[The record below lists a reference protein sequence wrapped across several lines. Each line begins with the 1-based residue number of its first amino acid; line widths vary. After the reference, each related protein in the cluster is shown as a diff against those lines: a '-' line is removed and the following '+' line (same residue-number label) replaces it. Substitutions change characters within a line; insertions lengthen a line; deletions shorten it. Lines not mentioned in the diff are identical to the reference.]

1 MPVPY
6 FLKPKATKLPEGH
19 DDSLDPPAPPTDA
32 EQRGLEPIDWPAVDA
47 SKGGDGPP
55 DAPLAPPAVDSAR
68 RSVPAFVWPRVPA
81 KWVPGRSVRE
91 TVGSVPGTL
100 DPDIALWQVVVPN
113 IWPFTGAPTEGTWP
127 RGWFGVDNTGT
138 FYVCTVAGEPGTWTA
153 ISPGGGGWPTI
164 NGSGAGNLEAETG
177 SGDTVGYNLTDQGSG
192 GITIKGAGTGEV
204 TVESTG
210 DAGVAIFDSG
220 AGGIHITGSSTGGI
234 AIASGADAS
243 ISLLNTSNDPIVID
257 SATGGIELESGA
269 PITANGQ
276 PLGPMTSHAGHLAT
290 DYDMTTGLATFLT
303 TASLAVGTWLV
314 TCKGSATVPA
324 GAATEYEANA
334 GTATATFEGA
344 VSDDIAAPD
353 TVIESPFMLQFIATV
368 TVAGTLVFQA
378 IANTVS
384 GGPTVMAA
392 TGTNNYPKATGYTAV
407 RIG

>member
-81 KWVPGRSVRE
+81 AFIPGRSVRE

-153 ISPGGGGWPTI
+153 ISPGGGGWPSI

-177 SGDTVGYNLTDQGSG
+177 SGDTVGYNLTDRGSG
-192 GITIKGAGTGEV
+192 GINLNADGTGGLSLTADGTISGDGITIEDHDSAGILIQ
-204 TVESTG
+204 EDGTG
-210 DAGVAIFDSG
+210 DGRILVLVAAG
-220 AGGIHITGSSTGGI
+220 
-234 AIASGADAS
+234 
-243 ISLLNTSNDPIVID
+243 
-257 SATGGIELESGA
+257 TGGIEIENEGSGGVSIVPGSGGA
-269 PITANGQ
+269 TVGGTPV
-276 PLGPMTSHAGHLAT
+276 PLTSEAGHLAT

-303 TASLAVGTWLV
+303 TASLAVGKWLV
-314 TCKGSATVPA
+314 ICKGSATVPA
-324 GAATEYEANA
+324 GAATEYEASA

-384 GGPTVMAA
+384 GGPTVMAE
-392 TGTNNYPKATGYTAV
+392 TGTNNYAKATGYTAV
-407 RIG
+407 RIA